1 MGDGSGPS
9 AGARIREA
17 NRGGED
23 RDGNVQ
29 VDDPLVL
36 ELTPTCQALFWPGD
50 FLERPS
56 GVLERGGLGT
66 NGDGT
71 MVVPVTGPGY
81 SEELEFDLELPGV
94 T

>member
-1 MGDGSGPS
+1 
-9 AGARIREA
+9 
-17 NRGGED
+17 
-23 RDGNVQ
+23 
-29 VDDPLVL
+29 
-36 ELTPTCQALFWPGD
+36 LFWPGD

-66 NGDGT
+66 SGDGT